1 MHIRCPHCQHPVELL
16 ANRPGEDDPLADCP
30 SCGSQLDLDGEVAT
44 SSREPMKAIGHF
56 ELLERVGSG
65 HFGDVW
71 KAHDQSLDRIVA
83 VKIPRTR
90 GLDRR
95 TADLFLSEARA
106 AAQLRHR
113 HIVPVYE
120 ASRDGEHIY
129 IVSEFIHGVPLSDYL
144 RTNRLTARDSA
155 QLCRTIAEALDHAH
169 DAGVVHR
176 DLKPG
181 NIMMDGERNP
191 HLMDFGLAKRDA
203 VEMTV
208 TVDGKILGTPA
219 YMSPEQARG
228 EAQATDRR
236 TDIYSLGVILYEML
250 ARRRPFQ
257 GGARLL
263 VRQVLHD
270 EPPAPRSFD
279 RSIPRDL
286 ETICLKA
293 MDKQP
298 SRRYQTAEELANDLS
313 RYLRGEPITAR
324 RAGALERA
332 WKWTRRNPLAV
343 AACLAVALAFAGG
356 AALFGGRNSESAP
369 APQPTAVPEVTTRP
383 VLIETIP
390 AGARGVMVP

>member
-16 ANRPGEDDPLADCP
+16 ADRSEEADPSAACP

-44 SSREPMKAIGHF
+44 SCREPLRAVGHF

-95 TADLFLSEARA
+95 TADSFLSEARA

-120 ASRDGEHIY
+120 ASREGELIY
-129 IVSEFIHGVPLSDYL
+129 IVSEFIHGVPLSEYL
-144 RTNRLTARDSA
+144 RTNRLIPRDSA

-181 NIMMDGERNP
+181 NIMMDGERKP

-203 VEMTV
+203 GEITM
-208 TVDGKILGTPA
+208 TVDGKIVGTPA

-228 EAQATDRR
+228 DAQAADRR

-298 SRRYQTAEELANDLS
+298 SQRYQTAEEMADDLS
-313 RYLRGEPITAR
+313 RYLRGEPIAAR
-324 RAGALERA
+324 RAARWNAPGNGRA
-332 WKWTRRNPLAV
+332 EIPWPWRFAWRSDWRLPAAPRCSAAAIRPLRSLRNKRQFPTSRRV
-343 AACLAVALAFAGG
+343 RC
-356 AALFGGRNSESAP
+356 
-369 APQPTAVPEVTTRP
+369 
-383 VLIETIP
+383 
-390 AGARGVMVP
+390 

>member
-16 ANRPGEDDPLADCP
+16 ANQPGEDDPLAGCP

-44 SSREPMKAIGHF
+44 SSREPIKAVGHF

-120 ASRDGEHIY
+120 ASREGEHIY

-181 NIMMDGERNP
+181 NIMMDGDRNP

-203 VEMTV
+203 GEMTV
-208 TVDGKILGTPA
+208 TVDGRDPRDPRLHVARASARRGSDYRPA
-219 YMSPEQARG
+219 HRHLLAGRDSVRDVGAGPSVSRRSPAAGPAGIARRTSG
-228 EAQATDRR
+228 AAQA
-236 TDIYSLGVILYEML
+236 S
-250 ARRRPFQ
+250 
-257 GGARLL
+257 
-263 VRQVLHD
+263 
-270 EPPAPRSFD
+270 
-279 RSIPRDL
+279 
-286 ETICLKA
+286 
-293 MDKQP
+293 
-298 SRRYQTAEELANDLS
+298 
-313 RYLRGEPITAR
+313 TAR
-324 RAGALERA
+324 FREI
-332 WKWTRRNPLAV
+332 WKP
-343 AACLAVALAFAGG
+343 
-356 AALFGGRNSESAP
+356 SA
-369 APQPTAVPEVTTRP
+369 
-383 VLIETIP
+383 
-390 AGARGVMVP
+390 

>member
-16 ANRPGEDDPLADCP
+16 ANQPGEDDPLAGCP

-44 SSREPMKAIGHF
+44 SSREPIMAVGHF

-106 AAQLRHR
+106 AAELRHR

-120 ASRDGEHIY
+120 ASREGEHIY

-181 NIMMDGERNP
+181 NIMMDGDRNP

-203 VEMTV
+203 GEMTV

-219 YMSPEQARG
+219 YMSPEQSAERLRLPTG
-228 EAQATDRR
+228 D

-250 ARRRPFQ
+250 AQRRPFQ

-270 EPPAPRSFD
+270 EPPARRSFD

-298 SRRYQTAEELANDLS
+298 SRRYQTAEDLADDLS

-324 RAGALERA
+324 CAGGLERA

-356 AALFGGRNSESAP
+356 AALFGGRNSESALRRNRRRSRRSRR
-369 APQPTAVPEVTTRP
+369 VPC
-383 VLIETIP
+383 
-390 AGARGVMVP
+390 